1 MKKLFIKETLNSPKV
16 LFDPAKKRYEIAGKS
31 FPENSRNFY
40 QPVLDWFAELTEAEK
55 SEKITLAF
63 TFEYISSSSIITLK
77 QMLSKIKSLK
87 SKGWDIDV
95 LWYYEQN
102 DPDIKEIGEE
112 YTKLIGLDIQMV
124 SKP

>member
-77 QMLSKIKSLK
+77 QMLAKIKSLK
-87 SKGWDIDV
+87 SKGWDIEV

-124 SKP
+124 SKT